1 MVLWSSL
8 SHQMEKLPT
17 AYPRS
22 DREDLSR
29 SLNMELPPITSS
41 QNRLIGKVRRYL
53 ARPRECRR
61 EGIMVADG
69 VHLVRE
75 AMTAGLD
82 CVAIFATV
90 AGRDPEL
97 VKLREEAA
105 SARLPVYPVLD
116 HLFRVISPVETPQG
130 IVGLFR
136 RPQFKAAQVWHR
148 PRGASLSGHIIVAHE
163 LQDPTNLGS
172 VTRSA
177 LAGGIKALITTPNT
191 VDPYHHRALRAS
203 MGAAFHLPIVQE
215 QPIHKLITTL
225 RNVGFRTAGLAPKGD
240 VELTSLDP
248 AIPTALVLGSEGS
261 GLDKAVLDRLD
272 LRVRIPMQPGVE
284 SLGVAAAGA
293 VAIFW
298 LQLASRNGRAIRPD
312 R

>member
-1 MVLWSSL
+1 MI
-8 SHQMEKLPT
+8 
-17 AYPRS
+17 
-22 DREDLSR
+22 SR
-29 SLNMELPPITSS
+29 
-41 QNRLIGKVRRYL
+41 VRRYL

-61 EGIMVADG
+61 DGVMVADG

-75 AMTAGLD
+75 AIRAGLN
-82 CVAIFATV
+82 CVAVFATV

-97 VKLREEAA
+97 AQLREEAA

-130 IVGLFR
+130 IVGIFR
-136 RPQFKAAQVWHR
+136 RPEVKAAQIWHR

-172 VTRSA
+172 ISRSA
-177 LAGGIKALITTPNT
+177 LAGGVKALITTPGT

-203 MGAAFHLPIVQE
+203 MGAAFHLPILQE

-225 RNVGFRTAGLAPKGD
+225 SNVGYRTAGLAPKGE
-240 VELTSLDP
+240 VELTNLEP
-248 AIPTALVLGSEGS
+248 ARPTALVLGSEGS

-272 LRVRIPMQPGVE
+272 VRVRIPMEPGVE

-293 VAIFW
+293 VSIFW
-298 LQLASRNGRAIRPD
+298 LQLASRNGRAIRPEKK
-312 R
+312 